1 MMFVYYNIDLEQI
14 YIPYICVDRRLKGY
28 GIGRSLI
35 KVLKTKKDFSV
46 LRLEVSKDNTAFD
59 FYSKIGFIIEEERE
73 DKFLM
78 CYKIKRT
85 FPV

>member
-1 MMFVYYNIDLEQI
+1 M
-14 YIPYICVDRRLKGY
+14 
-28 GIGRSLI
+28 
-35 KVLKTKKDFSV
+35 V
-46 LRLEVSKDNTAFD
+46 LRLEVSKDNTAFT